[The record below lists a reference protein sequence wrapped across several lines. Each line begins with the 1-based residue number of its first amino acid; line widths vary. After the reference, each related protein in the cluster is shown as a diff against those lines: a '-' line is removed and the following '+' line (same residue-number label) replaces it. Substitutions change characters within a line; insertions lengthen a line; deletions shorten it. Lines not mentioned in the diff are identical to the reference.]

1 MITVETLSGDH
12 SSVTVLLMMVQISLE
27 QTDLLGADGLSKDT
41 VLVLLLELAE
51 HGSQQDVEG
60 SQLELQHRLLLLH
73 LTGEHEVKHHP
84 TF

>member
-1 MITVETLSGDH
+1 
-12 SSVTVLLMMVQISLE
+12 MMVQISLE

-41 VLVLLLELAE
+41 VLVLLLQLAE

-60 SQLELQHRLLLLH
+60 GQLELQHRLLLLH
-73 LTGEHEVKHHP
+73 LTGEHTVKHHP